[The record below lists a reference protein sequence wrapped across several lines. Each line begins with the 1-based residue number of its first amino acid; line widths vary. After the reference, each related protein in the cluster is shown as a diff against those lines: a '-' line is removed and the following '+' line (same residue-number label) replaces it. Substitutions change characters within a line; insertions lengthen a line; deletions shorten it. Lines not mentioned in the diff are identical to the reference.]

1 MKTSF
6 RIAALA
12 ALALAPVLAAQSPAA
27 PTLTLRAA
35 LARAD
40 GAAFPNRIAQGSA
53 AAQRAQATGALRGVL
68 PTLRLEG
75 GVVRTTDPIGA
86 FGTTLRQRAI
96 SQADFDPARLN
107 SPDAISNYQ
116 GGAVL
121 EQPLFNAD
129 AIVGHRA
136 ASRAAAAADANV
148 HWTRLG
154 TRVDVVRTYY
164 GATLARETA
173 ATLSDAARAAKAHQR
188 QAEAMVRQGLAT
200 KSDALLAAVGAGD
213 VDAQL
218 ADADA
223 DARTAVRQLA
233 MVLGERGD
241 FAPVLPD
248 HLPSAE
254 RVRAVIA
261 TDTLDTVPAARADLE
276 AAQLGLDAARLDVQ
290 RARSLYLPR
299 VNGFARY
306 DWNSAARLYASIP
319 SWTIGL
325 LASWSPFAGAS
336 EIAERQATNGRKDAA
351 LAMVDAARE
360 RAALEAEQTRN
371 ALRAALT
378 RLDIAERSVQQSA
391 EAHRIVARKYDGGLA
406 TITELLDAAA
416 VDTRSALGLSAAR
429 YAVITAGAERLRALG
444 RDPAALALLDEDNA
458 APGAPPS
465 R

>member
-1 MKTSF
+1 MQTTI
-6 RIAALA
+6 RTAL
-12 ALALAPVLAAQSPAA
+12 LATLILAPVLPAQSPATA
-27 PTLTLRAA
+27 TLTLRDA

-40 GAAFPNRIAQGSA
+40 GAAFPNRIADGAA
-53 AAQRAQATGALRGVL
+53 AAQRAHATSALRGIL
-68 PTLRLEG
+68 PSLRLEG
-75 GVVRTTDPIGA
+75 GFVRTNDPIGA
-86 FGTTLRQRAI
+86 FGTTLRQRTI
-96 SQADFDPARLN
+96 TQADFDPARLN
-107 SPDAISNYQ
+107 RPDAIGNNQ

-136 ASRAAAAADANV
+136 ATRAAAAADANV

-154 TRVDVVRTYY
+154 TRVDVVSAYF
-164 GATLARETA
+164 GATLAREKA
-173 ATLSDAARAAKAHQR
+173 ATLADAARAAQAHQR

-223 DARTAVRQLA
+223 NARTAFRQLGL
-233 MVLGERGD
+233 VLGETRD
-241 FAPVLPD
+241 FSPALPE

-254 RVRAVIA
+254 RIRAVIA
-261 TDTLDTVPAARADLE
+261 ADTLDIVPATRADVQATE
-276 AAQLGLDAARLDVQ
+276 LGLAAARLDVQ

-299 VNGFARY
+299 LNGFARY
-306 DWNSAARLYASIP
+306 DWNSAARLYAGIP
-319 SWTIGL
+319 SWTIGV

-336 EIAERQATNGRKDAA
+336 EIADRQASNGREDAA
-351 LAMVDAARE
+351 LAMADAARE
-360 RAALEAEQTRN
+360 RAELEAEQTRN

-391 EAHRIVARKYDGGLA
+391 EAHRIVARKYEGGLA
-406 TITELLDAAA
+406 TITDLLDAAA

-429 YAVITAGAERLRALG
+429 YAAITAGAERLRALG
-444 RDPAALALLDEDNA
+444 RDPAALSQLDDDVA
-458 APGAPPS
+458 APPVPPS